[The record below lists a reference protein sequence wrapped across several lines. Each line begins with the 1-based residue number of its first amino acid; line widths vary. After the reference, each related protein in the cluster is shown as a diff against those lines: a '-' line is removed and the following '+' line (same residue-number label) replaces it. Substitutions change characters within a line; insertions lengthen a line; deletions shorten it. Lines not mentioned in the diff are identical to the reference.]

1 MKIQNGL
8 GGNMRRREFLKT
20 SVAGA
25 AAFTFSGLTGVS
37 GRAYAANVQ
46 INLVA
51 ESAAKALAAPATTTI
66 WQYRDTTV
74 AGAKGPG
81 ALASGLRVTQGD
93 LVTVNLT
100 NSLTLPVG
108 FVIPGLSVS
117 PTTSTAPGATQAY
130 TFTATEA
137 GSFLFTDNATN
148 LLGRAMGLAGPL
160 IVMPADGSPTL
171 VAGGIPFD
179 NQYTLFLSELDT
191 RLNAAVVAGGD
202 GVAELANY
210 EPDYYFVNGLRY
222 PATETDVDTA
232 VKLVVA
238 TPVRQTAM
246 RFINGGLHLN
256 SMHFHGYHANVAFRN
271 RIAQTAIVE
280 KDTVA
285 VGIAECVDV
294 LVPVTQPGKYEVHNH
309 YLPAVTGA
317 GFYPNGALIML
328 EAVAA

>member
-1 MKIQNGL
+1 
-8 GGNMRRREFLKT
+8 MRRREFLKT
-20 SVAGA
+20 GVVGA
-25 AAFTFSGLTGVS
+25 AAFSFSGLTAVT

-46 INLVA
+46 ISLVA
-51 ESAAKALAAPATTTI
+51 ESATKALAAPATTTI
-66 WQYRDTTV
+66 WQYRDNTV

-81 ALASGLRVTQGD
+81 ALASGMRVTQGD
-93 LVTVNLT
+93 VVTVNLT
-100 NSLTLPVG
+100 NSLGRPVG

-117 PTTSTAPGATQAY
+117 PATPTAPGATQAY

-137 GSFLFTDNATN
+137 GSFLFTDHATD

-160 IVMPADGSPTL
+160 VVMPADGSPSL
-171 VAGGIPFD
+171 VTGGTPFD

-238 TPVRQTAM
+238 TPVRQTAL

-256 SMHFHGYHANVAFRN
+256 AMHFHGYHVNVAFRN
-271 RIAQTAIVE
+271 RLAEATVVE

-294 LVPVTQPGKYEVHNH
+294 LLPVTQLGMYEVHNH
-309 YLPAVTGA
+309 FLPAVTGA
-317 GFYPNGALIML
+317 GFYPNGALVML